1 MIARL
6 ALLALLV
13 PVNAYAQAPPLKLPE
28 GSPAA
33 TVSQRVGLTDLTVR
47 YHRPAV
53 KGRTVW
59 GDLVPYDQV
68 WRAGANENTVLS
80 LSTPVTIGGTLV
92 PAGDYGLHVI
102 PSKNEWTVILNTEST
117 AWGSFFYDQ
126 AKDAVRLTARPVP
139 AEFQES
145 LAYTFDAPSAD
156 TVTLTLR
163 WEKVSLPVAIAVDTP
178 AIVSDSLE
186 QQLRGLPG
194 FFWQGFA
201 QAAAWSARNKGDLT
215 RAETWADRAIS
226 MNRNYQTLRAK
237 ALVLERK
244 GDATTAATLRKE
256 ALALAT
262 EADMNAHGYELL
274 GAGKVDE
281 AIAVFRKNV
290 ADHPTSWNT
299 YDSLAEG
306 LTAKGDH
313 IEAAVQYRKAL
324 SMVGDETN
332 RKRIEGILTK
342 LSPSK

>member
-6 ALLALLV
+6 ALLAWLV
-13 PVNAYAQAPPLKLPE
+13 PATVFAQGPPLKLPE
-28 GSPAA
+28 ESPAA
-33 TVSQRVGLTDLTVR
+33 TVSQRVGLSDLTVR

-80 LSTPVTIGGTLV
+80 LSTAATIGGKLV
-92 PAGDYGLHVI
+92 PAGDYGLHMI
-102 PSKNEWTVILNTEST
+102 PSNSEWTVILSKEST

-126 AKDAVRLTARPVP
+126 AKDAARFTARPQP
-139 AEFQES
+139 ADFQES
-145 LAYTFDAPSAD
+145 LSYTFDAPSAD
-156 TVTLTLR
+156 AVTLTLR
-163 WEKVSLPVAIAVDTP
+163 WEKASLPIPITVDTP

-186 QQLRGLPG
+186 QQLHGLPG

-201 QAAAWSARNKGDLT
+201 QAASWSARNKANLD
-215 RAETWADRAIS
+215 RAQMWADRAVS
-226 MNRNYQTLRAK
+226 MTRNYQTLRAR
-237 ALVLERK
+237 ALVAERR
-244 GDATTAATLRKE
+244 GDAATAAALRKD
-256 ALALAT
+256 ALTLAT

-290 ADHPTSWNT
+290 ADHPASWNA

-306 LTAKGDH
+306 LAAKGDRA
-313 IEAAVQYRKAL
+313 EAAVQYRKAL
-324 SMVGDETN
+324 SMVGDDTN
-332 RKRIEGILTK
+332 KKRIEGLLAGLNAPK
-342 LSPSK
+342 